1 MPYESGMDPIHD
13 TRRRFDVRFYLIA
26 IAFLV
31 FDVEILFL
39 YPWAVASNGPLVAES
54 SLPATPIQPAQ
65 TNLERDIMTQA
76 PLYGINGA
84 IEKGF
89 AGGRNIIFA
98 GVAVFFA
105 LLALGFIYDWRKGV
119 FQWR

>member
-1 MPYESGMDPIHD
+1 MAG
-13 TRRRFDVRFYLIA
+13 
-26 IAFLV
+26 
-31 FDVEILFL
+31 EII
-39 YPWAVASNGPLVAES
+39 
-54 SLPATPIQPAQ
+54 TK
-65 TNLERDIMTQA
+65 A

-84 IEKGF
+84 IERGL
-89 AGGRNIIFA
+89 ASGRNIVFA